1 MHYFYRL
8 FFSYD
13 WRTKKPVI
21 LRASLQWFID
31 TDSIKDQALVIFLNL
46 WIQLLYCHTFYDALY
61 IFFFRKR
68 WKMFKLFHQIW
79 KSPCWPNWPVVLTGA
94 FQDSALGA
102 FPSQCFTKQIQIHLA
117 KLSFISIRF
126 KKLIWYSYSA
136 NTLIIYCRE
145 IVERVCQRTLE
156 NGIDEWW
163 ISSPEELIGDDL
175 MKRLQLTPGH
185 IQKGQVFFLISI
197 TIISY
202 NLNWL
207 WI

>member
-1 MHYFYRL
+1 MHYFL

-31 TDSIKDQALVIFLNL
+31 TESIKDQALVIFFKSMNSTIVLSHIL
-46 WIQLLYCHTFYDALY
+46 RRSLYM
-61 IFFFRKR
+61 FFRKR

-79 KSPCWPNWPVVLTGA
+79 KSPCWPNWPVVLIGA

-136 NTLIIYCRE
+136 NTLFIYCRE